1 MKLEEA
7 EERFGD
13 LIYEAWRA
21 NKNPDF
27 LNEDRFHDFLGSGY
41 HPEEITLSM
50 MMPEEIYKEE

>member
-1 MKLEEA
+1 MDRGQED
-7 EERFGD
+7 RFGD

-27 LNEDRFHDFLGSGY
+27 LNADRFQDFLNHGY

-50 MMPEEIYKEE
+50 MMPEETRY